1 MSKKSMLK
9 KTFKNKC
16 PQLLLWEFNQSKKI
30 RNKKYFN
37 QSENYKDLVVYFDR
51 YVHSKSIKML
61 SLHCP

>member
-37 QSENYKDLVVYFDR
+37 QWENYKDLVVYFDR
-51 YVHSKSIKML
+51 YVHCKSIKML
-61 SLHCP
+61 SLNCP